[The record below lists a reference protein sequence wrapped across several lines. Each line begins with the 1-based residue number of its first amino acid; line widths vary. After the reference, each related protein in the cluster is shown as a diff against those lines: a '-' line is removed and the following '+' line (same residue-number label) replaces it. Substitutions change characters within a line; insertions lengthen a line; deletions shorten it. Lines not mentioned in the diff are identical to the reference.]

1 MLNKA
6 SACWHPHL
14 PGDRPSLQL
23 RKFQPRD
30 LPASAGP
37 GAAWGDHTQGPGRGH
52 RSPERGSAGERGL
65 TVKTEFSPVLFPVR
79 PLAPPQALLGARNAA
94 APSPAPYPFPDSV
107 GAWEVLSGGENE

>member
-37 GAAWGDHTQGPGRGH
+37 ALPGATTLRAQVEGTDLPRGGPQESVV
-52 RSPERGSAGERGL
+52 SPSKRNSRL
-65 TVKTEFSPVLFPVR
+65 SSSP
-79 PLAPPQALLGARNAA
+79 
-94 APSPAPYPFPDSV
+94 
-107 GAWEVLSGGENE
+107 